1 MMLDIEIVGNALCF
15 DFANTVSARPSAR
28 WDVLATAETAAA
40 WAAAIGH
47 PITDSIRDEELDGAQ
62 ELREVVYRVF
72 HHVAHGGQPASDDL
86 DALTAEYAAGVQAA
100 SLRAGDGTYRLSWP
114 GDRTLRTLRWEVATS
129 AVDLLTAGP
138 LDRVGECPACGWLF
152 LDTSKN
158 RSRRWCSM
166 ATCGGRDK
174 ARRYYARH
182 TTR

>member
-1 MMLDIEIVGNALCF
+1 MRCSFPKRPIVGAF
-15 DFANTVSARPSAR
+15 HF
-28 WDVLATAETAAA
+28 
-40 WAAAIGH
+40 AIG
-47 PITDSIRDEELDGAQ
+47 L
-62 ELREVVYRVF
+62 LLVF
-72 HHVAHGGQPASDDL
+72 A
-86 DALTAEYAAGVQAA
+86 AA
-100 SLRAGDGTYRLSWP
+100 SLRADGGTYRLSWP

-129 AVDLLTAGP
+129 AVDLLTAGR